1 MRDIPL
7 ITNSNKKVII
17 MGLDINVT
25 KIAKSMV
32 KTNTNSWKDY
42 EKLIDELNDIDCENF
57 EFLAY
62 FRKVNFLFEFFSGSL
77 NEEETT
83 AVITRGEMEELI
95 EKCEFVLNNRDKASE
110 ILPTCDGFFFGSLDY
125 DDYYFESVAKVLLSF
140 QVILENYSDDYL
152 YIIDFSY

>member
-1 MRDIPL
+1 
-7 ITNSNKKVII
+7 

-110 ILPTCDGFFFGSLDY
+110 ILPTCDGVFFGSLDY

>member
-1 MRDIPL
+1 
-7 ITNSNKKVII
+7 

-83 AVITRGEMEELI
+83 AVITRGEMEGLI

>member
-1 MRDIPL
+1 
-7 ITNSNKKVII
+7 

-77 NEEETT
+77 NEDETT

-95 EKCEFVLNNRDKASE
+95 DKCEFVLNNRDKASE

>member
-1 MRDIPL
+1 
-7 ITNSNKKVII
+7 
-17 MGLDINVT
+17 MGLDINVI

-32 KTNTNSWKDY
+32 KTITNSWKDY

-77 NEEETT
+77 NEEEMT

>member
-1 MRDIPL
+1 
-7 ITNSNKKVII
+7 

-77 NEEETT
+77 NEDETT

>member
-1 MRDIPL
+1 
-7 ITNSNKKVII
+7 
-17 MGLDINVT
+17 
-25 KIAKSMV
+25 
-32 KTNTNSWKDY
+32 
-42 EKLIDELNDIDCENF
+42 
-57 EFLAY
+57 
-62 FRKVNFLFEFFSGSL
+62 
-77 NEEETT
+77 
-83 AVITRGEMEELI
+83 MEELI

>member
-1 MRDIPL
+1 
-7 ITNSNKKVII
+7 

-83 AVITRGEMEELI
+83 AVITRGG
-95 EKCEFVLNNRDKASE
+95 NGRTN
-110 ILPTCDGFFFGSLDY
+110 
-125 DDYYFESVAKVLLSF
+125 
-140 QVILENYSDDYL
+140 
-152 YIIDFSY
+152 

>member
-1 MRDIPL
+1 
-7 ITNSNKKVII
+7 
-17 MGLDINVT
+17 MGLDINVI
-25 KIAKSMV
+25 KIAKSMI

>member
-1 MRDIPL
+1 
-7 ITNSNKKVII
+7 
-17 MGLDINVT
+17 
-25 KIAKSMV
+25 MV

-77 NEEETT
+77 NEDETT

>member
-1 MRDIPL
+1 
-7 ITNSNKKVII
+7 
-17 MGLDINVT
+17 
-25 KIAKSMV
+25 MV

>member
-1 MRDIPL
+1 
-7 ITNSNKKVII
+7 

-25 KIAKSMV
+25 KIAKTMV

>member
-1 MRDIPL
+1 
-7 ITNSNKKVII
+7 

-32 KTNTNSWKDY
+32 KTITNSWKDY
-42 EKLIDELNDIDCENF
+42 EKLIDELNDTDCENF

-77 NEEETT
+77 NEDETT

>member
-1 MRDIPL
+1 
-7 ITNSNKKVII
+7 

-32 KTNTNSWKDY
+32 NTNTNSWKDY

-77 NEEETT
+77 NEDETT

>member
-1 MRDIPL
+1 
-7 ITNSNKKVII
+7 

-42 EKLIDELNDIDCENF
+42 EKLIDELNGIDCENF

-77 NEEETT
+77 NEDETT

-95 EKCEFVLNNRDKASE
+95 EKCEFVLNNRDKADE

>member
-1 MRDIPL
+1 
-7 ITNSNKKVII
+7 

-77 NEEETT
+77 NEDETT
-83 AVITRGEMEELI
+83 AIITRGEMETLI
-95 EKCEFVLNNRDKASE
+95 DNCEFVLNNRDKASE

>member
-1 MRDIPL
+1 
-7 ITNSNKKVII
+7 

-25 KIAKSMV
+25 KIAKSMI
-32 KTNTNSWKDY
+32 KTITNSWKDY

-77 NEEETT
+77 NEDETT
-83 AVITRGEMEELI
+83 VVITRGEMEELI

>member
-1 MRDIPL
+1 
-7 ITNSNKKVII
+7 

-110 ILPTCDGFFFGSLDY
+110 ILPTCDGFSL
-125 DDYYFESVAKVLLSF
+125 VHLTMM
-140 QVILENYSDDYL
+140 
-152 YIIDFSY
+152 IITLNR

>member
-1 MRDIPL
+1 
-7 ITNSNKKVII
+7 

>member
-1 MRDIPL
+1 
-7 ITNSNKKVII
+7 

-125 DDYYFESVAKVLLSF
+125 DDYYFESVAEVLLSF

-152 YIIDFSY
+152 YIIYFSY

>member
-1 MRDIPL
+1 
-7 ITNSNKKVII
+7 
-17 MGLDINVT
+17 MGVDINVT

-77 NEEETT
+77 NEDETT

>member
-1 MRDIPL
+1 
-7 ITNSNKKVII
+7 

-25 KIAKSMV
+25 KIAKSMI

-83 AVITRGEMEELI
+83 AVITRGEMETLI
-95 EKCEFVLNNRDKASE
+95 DNCEFVLNNRDKASE

>member
-1 MRDIPL
+1 
-7 ITNSNKKVII
+7 

-125 DDYYFESVAKVLLSF
+125 DDYYFESVAKVLLTF

>member
-1 MRDIPL
+1 
-7 ITNSNKKVII
+7 

-32 KTNTNSWKDY
+32 KTNTNSWEGY

-62 FRKVNFLFEFFSGSL
+62 FRKVNFLYEFFSGSL
-77 NEEETT
+77 NEYDTT
-83 AVITRGEMEELI
+83 TIITKEEMETLI
-95 EKCEFVLNNRDKASE
+95 DNCEFVLNNRDKASE

>member
-1 MRDIPL
+1 
-7 ITNSNKKVII
+7 

-83 AVITRGEMEELI
+83 AVITRGGMEELI

>member
-1 MRDIPL
+1 
-7 ITNSNKKVII
+7 

-125 DDYYFESVAKVLLSF
+125 DDYYFESVTKVLLSF

>member
-1 MRDIPL
+1 
-7 ITNSNKKVII
+7 

-32 KTNTNSWKDY
+32 KTNTDSWKDY

-62 FRKVNFLFEFFSGSL
+62 FRKVNFLFEIFSGSL

>member
-1 MRDIPL
+1 
-7 ITNSNKKVII
+7 

-32 KTNTNSWKDY
+32 KTNTNSQKDY

>member
-1 MRDIPL
+1 
-7 ITNSNKKVII
+7 
-17 MGLDINVT
+17 MGLDINVI
-25 KIAKSMV
+25 KIAKSMI
-32 KTNTNSWKDY
+32 KTITNSWKDY

-77 NEEETT
+77 DEDETT

>member
-1 MRDIPL
+1 
-7 ITNSNKKVII
+7 

-62 FRKVNFLFEFFSGSL
+62 FRKVNFLFEFFSGSI

>member
-1 MRDIPL
+1 
-7 ITNSNKKVII
+7 

-152 YIIDFSY
+152 YIIDFFY

>member
-1 MRDIPL
+1 
-7 ITNSNKKVII
+7 

-77 NEEETT
+77 NEDETT
-83 AVITRGEMEELI
+83 AVITSGEMEELI

>member
-1 MRDIPL
+1 
-7 ITNSNKKVII
+7 

-62 FRKVNFLFEFFSGSL
+62 FRKVNFLFEFFSVL
-77 NEEETT
+77 LMKKRRT
-83 AVITRGEMEELI
+83 AVIIRG
-95 EKCEFVLNNRDKASE
+95 KWKN
-110 ILPTCDGFFFGSLDY
+110 
-125 DDYYFESVAKVLLSF
+125 
-140 QVILENYSDDYL
+140 
-152 YIIDFSY
+152 

>member
-1 MRDIPL
+1 
-7 ITNSNKKVII
+7 

-83 AVITRGEMEELI
+83 AVITRGKMEELI

>member
-1 MRDIPL
+1 
-7 ITNSNKKVII
+7 

-32 KTNTNSWKDY
+32 KTNTNGWKDY

-83 AVITRGEMEELI
+83 EVITKGEMEELI

>member
-1 MRDIPL
+1 
-7 ITNSNKKVII
+7 

-25 KIAKSMV
+25 KIAKSMI

-77 NEEETT
+77 NEDETT

>member
-1 MRDIPL
+1 
-7 ITNSNKKVII
+7 

-77 NEEETT
+77 NEDETT
-83 AVITRGEMEELI
+83 AVITRWEMEELI